1 MIYKNKASVKEGFF
15 SGVLVLSVSTVIV
28 KIIGLAYKIPM
39 LSLLGAEGMGYFNS
53 AYEIY
58 AVLCVIS
65 TAGLPVALSM
75 LIASY
80 KEAKEYGMIRS
91 VYRSALSIFLF
102 LGIVGSIVMAVLSPT
117 ITTLIDNS
125 NALYCI
131 VAISPSI
138 FFVCLSSA
146 IRGYFQGYGNM
157 VPTAISQLIEAVGK
171 LVFGVI
177 FASVAIKKG
186 YTQPTV
192 AAYAVLGLSL
202 GMLLSSAYLIVK
214 KLFCKE
220 ACETCKDIPQKGVF
234 GVLIRIALPITL
246 SSAVLGITRLADMSL
261 IMNRLQ
267 KIGYSESI
275 ANEIYGAYSTIA
287 LPIFGLLPALVTP
300 ISLSLIPVLSAAI
313 ERRDRTEET
322 EVSESALRLTAIFSI
337 PSSLAI
343 VIYSSPIISLLFGK
357 AGEGIDNIASLL
369 SMLAISIPFA
379 CIITTTNAILQAY
392 RKTVVPIVSMTI
404 GALIKVLL
412 AYVLISIPKINVY
425 GAPISTFFCDATIT
439 VINIAMIYRVNR
451 GKCNF
456 FSVFIK
462 PVISSAIAMLVS
474 AALYVALLKFT
485 LSDKLSFI
493 LSATVAVVAYFVMAL
508 MTKTIT
514 DGDLRMI
521 PILNKIT
528 IKKKKSRS

>member
-80 KEAKEYGMIRS
+80 KEAKEYRMIRS

-214 KLFCKE
+214 KLFSGC
-220 ACETCKDIPQKGVF
+220 
-234 GVLIRIALPITL
+234 L
-246 SSAVLGITRLADMSL
+246 
-261 IMNRLQ
+261 
-267 KIGYSESI
+267 
-275 ANEIYGAYSTIA
+275 
-287 LPIFGLLPALVTP
+287 
-300 ISLSLIPVLSAAI
+300 
-313 ERRDRTEET
+313 
-322 EVSESALRLTAIFSI
+322 
-337 PSSLAI
+337 
-343 VIYSSPIISLLFGK
+343 
-357 AGEGIDNIASLL
+357 
-369 SMLAISIPFA
+369 
-379 CIITTTNAILQAY
+379 
-392 RKTVVPIVSMTI
+392 
-404 GALIKVLL
+404 
-412 AYVLISIPKINVY
+412 
-425 GAPISTFFCDATIT
+425 
-439 VINIAMIYRVNR
+439 
-451 GKCNF
+451 
-456 FSVFIK
+456 
-462 PVISSAIAMLVS
+462 
-474 AALYVALLKFT
+474 
-485 LSDKLSFI
+485 
-493 LSATVAVVAYFVMAL
+493 
-508 MTKTIT
+508 
-514 DGDLRMI
+514 
-521 PILNKIT
+521 
-528 IKKKKSRS
+528 